1 MYVDNGELKFKNN
14 LIKRTKGVTSIFL
27 SFVLLISLVL
37 TSNTAIEVFA
47 LEHDPNTHTWSYVED
62 GEKITATCG
71 TDECEYKTTPVE
83 LTISASDAPYSGSAY
98 SGASVNST
106 AWMAAGLATPSEIKY
121 VGRGET
127 EYAESA
133 TAPTDAGTYTAK
145 VTVTVPVAETPTD
158 YTASADFE
166 ITAHVH
172 SYMYSA
178 DGATITQTCGNPGHT
193 GAANTLTI
201 VAPTLTT
208 YGGAGSAAAT
218 TTGSLDGVA
227 TPSVVYKQGGT
238 ELGAAPTTPGTYTAS
253 ITVDTDKTASV
264 EYTIAKASLTAVS
277 VAQNGTLTYTGNE
290 QAPEVTADATAAGGQ
305 TVTFT
310 YSLTSGSGY
319 GAMPSFTDVAD
330 CGTVYYKAS
339 APNHNDATGSF
350 TVTMNKADQSAPSAP
365 TGESTLNSITLNTI
379 TDGEYKLGDG
389 EWGTQ
394 YAFDG
399 LTMNT
404 DYTFYQR
411 IKGDANHNASP
422 SSDAAVIR
430 TQNHTHSFT
439 YEAGTGSNANKIT
452 ATCTVGCPDGYDT
465 NGFTIT
471 LNAPAI
477 LTAGSPREATVTG
490 YPGSAPAELAA
501 APATITY
508 YNSDGPGSIT
518 ESGGALGSAPSTAGD
533 YVAKVTWGGAT
544 ASVAFSIGKENITPS
559 VSLDGWTYGESANT
573 PSVTGNLGSGA
584 ETFEYFKDSGCTEKT
599 TEADGASG
607 EGLMPSFAGTYYV
620 KASIA
625 ASSTHNAGEATASFT
640 ISKKALTITA
650 SDQSITYG
658 QSISEETTDVSV
670 TGLVTGDSLFGID
683 IAQSTV
689 NATDAGTL
697 TPSNAVIKKGEV
709 NVTSNYDITY
719 NTGTLTIAK
728 VSITIKAKNQTV
740 ELNGSISTDVSKA
753 EVSEGTL
760 VTGDELF
767 SVTLE
772 SSSTASVT
780 TSGTIT
786 ASAAVINNGT
796 GSDVTANYNIT
807 YAEGVLTVSQALPT
821 VTAPTAKSNLKYTGN
836 PIELINAGSTT
847 GGTLLYSLDGSSY
860 DEDVTTIV
868 GEDAGTYTV
877 YYKVDGGENYGS
889 TEPESFTV
897 TIGKMD
903 APASVA
909 AGNTPTAIDDLEY
922 TGLSQALITAP
933 SALPT
938 GYASVKYR
946 LSNSEEWSE
955 SIPAGTAVSS
965 YTVQVKYFG
974 DSNHEDFVG
983 ENIAVSI
990 GAKDLSTGVS
1000 VSQSATSFEVG
1011 STPCVPTVTVTKT
1024 AGSTVLTSGTD
1035 YDVEYIGV
1043 SPTTYAQSATAPTAA
1058 GTYKVV
1064 IVFKGNYTGS
1074 FTATESFAITR
1085 PAASILTHDLSTVY
1099 DGSTYDV
1106 SALFAFP
1113 DGVGTKTYSVV
1124 ESASTGEGSITGS
1137 ALTITKAGS
1146 IKISV
1151 TTAASESVDS
1161 LTASATLVVNKGTAT
1176 GTISVSDVTYG
1187 TALSNPA
1194 VTVDPVDAGSGTVE
1208 YKKDGT
1214 TTWSATKPTAAGNY
1228 TARVTVGGNDL
1239 YDAATETTTFTI
1251 NRATLSV
1258 TPTSGLTKVYGQTDP
1273 AITYEVSGLKYEDTR
1288 EQVLSGAPSRLPG
1301 EDAGSYLIIV
1311 GNLQVVGTNYTLN
1324 YTPGT
1329 FTVTKATH
1337 DNVTVSAANA
1347 LLVPE
1352 VSTSGLTFD
1361 VRNYITPAP
1370 AATAV
1375 YTVASTDS
1383 TLVTSAT
1390 VIGSVVTYVVSAG
1403 TDGDTG
1409 SVVVTVAD
1417 PNYEN
1422 YTVTV
1427 PVKVSGGI
1435 NYITEAD
1442 SSGSTVVSAATSQNL
1457 TELAQGYAQGQGA
1470 AEAKLEIADA
1480 SAPNSETQSAIFS
1493 AASGMFVGFEA
1504 NEVSKAYLDIDIK
1517 KIVAGTL
1524 GTLGSGTETDVIDAG
1539 KSIEIVLDVGTA
1551 VTGKNPVVVRTHD
1564 GTTRLFTQLGQ
1575 RATGNY
1581 PEGAYYVDTTNGLIY
1596 VYSRYFSLY
1605 SILYS
1610 NGSAQTVTF
1619 DTAGGSYVPSV
1630 SVKSGSA
1637 LTRPSNPSK
1646 SGYSF
1651 GGWLFAGAAYDFST
1665 PVSSDITLIAKW
1677 NAASSSSGS
1686 SDSDH
1691 SHHSDSDKS
1700 EKKQETTNPTPQP
1713 TNPAP
1718 KAKITKVPE
1727 KLVTAKIDKKNT
1739 KKQNTK
1745 DTKKETIK
1753 DSKKDDTKKET
1764 AIPTVGASTDSD
1776 KIDEAYDRSV
1786 STDKAVTAIAMAV
1799 CIAAIAFVAWLL
1811 FMLKHSKESVA

>member
-1 MYVDNGELKFKNN
+1 MYVDNGELKFKHN

-47 LEHDPNTHTWSYVED
+47 AGSFSVTLIAGANQSSSGGDLIQSNLGDDVSMNEVTFTSTEGYHFNAYDVSQNGIYAR
-62 GEKITATCG
+62 KTADRTILVSG
-71 TDECEYKTTPVE
+71 TPTDNVE
-83 LTISASDAPYSGSAY
+83 LTIPDAVANTYSVTLTGGGNATV
-98 SGASVNST
+98 SGDTSQTDLSGPMASV
-106 AWMAAGLATPSEIKY
+106 
-121 VGRGET
+121 
-127 EYAESA
+127 
-133 TAPTDAGTYTAK
+133 TYTAEAGYHFESFADITNNGITATRTSDTV
-145 VTVTVPVAETPTD
+145 VTVTGTPIGN
-158 YTASADFE
+158 AS
-166 ITAHVH
+166 ITIPDAVLIT
-172 SYMYSA
+172 YSVTLTGG
-178 DGATITQTCGNPGHT
+178 DNATRGGGNATQSGLT
-193 GAANTLTI
+193 GAM
-201 VAPTLTT
+201 
-208 YGGAGSAAAT
+208 
-218 TTGSLDGVA
+218 
-227 TPSVVYKQGGT
+227 T
-238 ELGAAPTTPGTYTAS
+238 EVTYTAEAGYHFES
-253 ITVDTDKTASV
+253 FADITNNGITATRTSDTVVTVTGTPTAN
-264 EYTIAKASLTAVS
+264 ASLTIPDAVLS
-277 VAQNGTLTYTGNE
+277 HV
-290 QAPEVTADATAAGGQ
+290 
-305 TVTFT
+305 
-310 YSLTSGSGY
+310 
-319 GAMPSFTDVAD
+319 
-330 CGTVYYKAS
+330 
-339 APNHNDATGSF
+339 
-350 TVTMNKADQSAPSAP
+350 
-365 TGESTLNSITLNTI
+365 
-379 TDGEYKLGDG
+379 
-389 EWGTQ
+389 
-394 YAFDG
+394 
-399 LTMNT
+399 
-404 DYTFYQR
+404 
-411 IKGDANHNASP
+411 
-422 SSDAAVIR
+422 
-430 TQNHTHSFT
+430 HSFT
-439 YEAGTGSNANKIT
+439 YTAGTGANANKIT
-452 ATCTVGCPDGYDT
+452 AKCSEGCPDGYD
-465 NGFTIT
+465 NPGYTIT
-471 LNAPAI
+471 LNAPTN
-477 LTAGSPREATVTG
+477 LTSGAPREATISG
-490 YPGSAPAELAA
+490 YPTSNVPTELAE
-501 APATITY
+501 APSTIDY
-508 YNSDGPGSIT
+508 YNATAPGSIET
-518 ESGGALGSAPSTAGD
+518 SGDALGSAPSAAGD

-544 ASVAFSIGKENITPS
+544 ASVAFSIGKEDITPT
-559 VSLDGWTYGESANT
+559 VSLNGWTYGGSANT
-573 PSVTGNLGSGA
+573 PSVEGNLGSGA
-584 ETFEYFKDSGCTEKT
+584 VTYEYFTNAGCTDKT
-599 TEADGASG
+599 TEANGASG
-607 EGLMPSFAGTYYV
+607 EGLVPLFAGTYYV

-625 ASSTHNAGEATASFT
+625 ATSTHNAGEASASFT

-650 SDQSITYG
+650 SDKSITYG

-670 TGLVTGDSLFGID
+670 TGLITGDVLDAVEITP
-683 IAQSTV
+683 STL
-689 NATDAGTL
+689 NATNDGTV

-709 NVTSNYDITY
+709 NVTSSYDITY
-719 NTGTLTIAK
+719 NTGTLTISK

-753 EVSEGTL
+753 EISIGAL
-760 VTGDELF
+760 IAGDELV
-767 SVTLE
+767 SVTLV
-772 SSSTASVT
+772 SSSTDSVT
-780 TSGTIT
+780 NAGTIT
-786 ASAAVINNGT
+786 ASAAVIKNNNGT

-847 GGTLLYSLDGSSY
+847 GGTLLYSLDGTNY
-860 DEDVTTIV
+860 DSDASTIT

-909 AGNTPTAIDDLEY
+909 SANSPTAVANLEY
-922 TGLSQALITAP
+922 TGSNQALVTAP
-933 SALPT
+933 SSLPT
-938 GYASVKYR
+938 GYATVKYR
-946 LSNSEEWSE
+946 LSDSAEWSE
-955 SIPAGTAVSS
+955 TIPAGTAVSS

-990 GAKDLSTGVS
+990 GAKDLSAGVS

-1024 AGSTVLTSGTD
+1024 AGSTVLASGTD

-1043 SPTTYAQSATAPTAA
+1043 SPTTYAQSVTAPTSA

-1064 IVFKGNYTGS
+1064 IVFRGNYTGS
-1074 FTATESFAITR
+1074 FTVADSFSITR
-1085 PAASILTHDLSTVY
+1085 PAATITPHNLSTVY
-1099 DGSTYDV
+1099 DGNTYDV
-1106 SALFAFP
+1106 SDLFTFP
-1113 DGVGTKTYSVV
+1113 DGAGTKTYSIV

-1161 LTASATLVVNKGTAT
+1161 LTANATLVVNKGVAT
-1176 GTISVSDVTYG
+1176 GTISVADVTYG
-1187 TALSNPA
+1187 TALSNPT

-1214 TTWSATKPTAAGNY
+1214 TTWSATKPIAAGDY

-1251 NRATLSV
+1251 NKASLAV

-1273 AITYEVSGLKYEDTR
+1273 AITLEVSGLKYEDTR

-1390 VIGSVVTYVVSAG
+1390 VTGSVVTYVVSAG
-1403 TDGDTG
+1403 ADGDTG

-1427 PVKVSGGI
+1427 PVKVSGSI

-1457 TELAQGYAQGQGA
+1457 TELAQGFAQGQGA

-1480 SAPNSETQSAIFS
+1480 SAPNSETQSTIFS

-1504 NEVSKAYLDIDIK
+1504 SEVSKAYLDIDIK

-1524 GTLGSGTETDVIDAG
+1524 GTLGSGTETDVSDVG
-1539 KSIEIVLDVGTA
+1539 KSIEIVLNVGTT
-1551 VTGKNPVVVRTHD
+1551 VTGNNPVVVRTHE

-1575 RATGNY
+1575 RAMGNY
-1581 PEGAYYVDTTNGLIY
+1581 PEGAYYVDTANGLIY

-1630 SVKSGSA
+1630 SVKPGSA

-1651 GGWLFAGAAYDFST
+1651 GGWMFAGTAYDFST
-1665 PVSSDITLIAKW
+1665 PVSSDITLVARW
-1677 NAASSSSGS
+1677 NAASSSSSS

-1691 SHHSDSDKS
+1691 SSHSDKS

-1727 KLVTAKIDKKNT
+1727 KLVTAKIDKKDT

-1753 DSKKDDTKKET
+1753 DTKKDDTKKET

>member
-1 MYVDNGELKFKNN
+1 MYVDNGELKFKHN

-47 LEHDPNTHTWSYVED
+47 APVDPAYSVTITLGANQSADDSGNLSQSINDSDNEINPVIITASANYHFEAFADISSNGITAHLEDD
-62 GEKITATCG
+62 GTVRVSGTPTDSATVVIPDAVADTPAHSHSWTYAGSGATITATCTGEGDCTYKSNPVSLTLSATGGTYTGSGIGASFATEDVNAWETAGLVVPTITYTG
-71 TDECEYKTTPVE
+71 TDY
-83 LTISASDAPYSGSAY
+83 
-98 SGASVNST
+98 NST
-106 AWMAAGLATPSEIKY
+106 T
-121 VGRGET
+121 R
-127 EYAESA
+127 
-133 TAPTDAGTYTAK
+133 PTDAGTYTAS
-145 VTVTVPVAETPTD
+145 VTVGGQSASKEFTVSKA
-158 YTASADFE
+158 
-166 ITAHVH
+166 
-172 SYMYSA
+172 
-178 DGATITQTCGNPGHT
+178 
-193 GAANTLTI
+193 TLT
-201 VAPTLTT
+201 
-208 YGGAGSAAAT
+208 S
-218 TTGSLDGVA
+218 
-227 TPSVVYKQGGT
+227 
-238 ELGAAPTTPGTYTAS
+238 
-253 ITVDTDKTASV
+253 
-264 EYTIAKASLTAVS
+264 VS
-277 VAQNGTLTYTGNE
+277 VNQTVTLTYNE
-290 QAPEVTADATAAGGQ
+290 NAQTPTVSASATAVNSQ
-305 TVTFT
+305 EVTFT
-310 YSLTSGSGY
+310 YSLTNGSGY
-319 GAMPSFTDVAD
+319 GAMPSFTNVSD
-330 CGTVYYKAS
+330 CGIVYYKTS
-339 APNHNDATGSF
+339 APNHNDATGEF
-350 TVTMNKADQSAPSAP
+350 TVTMDKADQATPSAP
-365 TGESTLNSITLNTI
+365 TLNTASLTSITLNEI
-379 TDGEYKLGDG
+379 ENGLYRRGSE
-389 EWGTQ
+389 EWQTEPT
-394 YAFDG
+394 FSG
-399 LTMNT
+399 LSMNT
-404 DYTFYQR
+404 SYTFYQ
-411 IKGDANHNASP
+411 KKAGDANHNESSASEGA
-422 SSDAAVIR
+422 SFSTNNHVHEYVYSQSDA
-430 TQNHTHSFT
+430 
-439 YEAGTGSNANKIT
+439 
-452 ATCTVGCPDGYDT
+452 
-465 NGFTIT
+465 TIT
-471 LNAPAI
+471 ETCQNSDTGHTGAVSSTITIVAPT
-477 LTAGSPREATVTG
+477 LTTFGGAGSAEATVTG
-490 YPGSAPAELAA
+490 SLSGIATPTINYKEGETSLGTTAPTNPGTYTAYITLTGVELSA
-501 APATITY
+501 
-508 YNSDGPGSIT
+508 
-518 ESGGALGSAPSTAGD
+518 GGTGD
-533 YVAKVTWGGAT
+533 VT
-544 ASVAFSIGKENITPS
+544 ASVEYTIANAGITPT
-559 VSLDGWTYGESANT
+559 VSLEGWTYGESANT
-573 PSVTGNLGSGA
+573 PSVTGNPGSGA
-584 ETFEYFKDSGCTEKT
+584 VTYEYFTNAGCTDKT

-607 EGLMPSFAGTYYV
+607 EGLVPSFAGTYYV
-620 KASIA
+620 KASVA
-625 ASSTHNAGEATASFT
+625 AAGGYGAGSGSASFT

-658 QSISEETTDVSV
+658 QSISEETTDASV

-689 NATDAGTL
+689 NATDAGTV

-719 NTGTLTIAK
+719 NTGTLTISK
-728 VSITIKAKNQTV
+728 VSVTIKAKNQTV

-760 VTGDELF
+760 VTGDELI

-786 ASAAVINNGT
+786 ASAAVIKNNNGT

-847 GGTLLYSLDGSSY
+847 GGTLLYSLNGTTY
-860 DEDVTTIV
+860 NEDVSTIT

-909 AGNTPTAIDDLEY
+909 SANSPTAVANLEY
-922 TGLSQALITAP
+922 TGGGQALVTAP
-933 SALPT
+933 SSLPT
-938 GYASVKYR
+938 GYAAVKYR
-946 LSNSEEWSE
+946 LSDSAEWSE
-955 SIPAGTAVSS
+955 TIPAGTAVSS

-1024 AGSTVLTSGTD
+1024 AGSTVLASGTD

-1043 SPTTYAQSATAPTAA
+1043 SPTTYAQNAAAPTSA

-1074 FTATESFAITR
+1074 FTVADSFSITR
-1085 PAASILTHDLSTVY
+1085 PAATITPHNLSTVY
-1099 DGSTYDV
+1099 DGSPYDV
-1106 SALFAFP
+1106 SALFTFP
-1113 DGVGTKTYSVV
+1113 DGVGTKTYSIV

-1137 ALTITKAGS
+1137 NLTITKAGS

-1161 LTASATLVVNKGTAT
+1161 LTASATLVVNKGVAT
-1176 GTISVSDVTYG
+1176 GTISVADVTYG
-1187 TALSNPA
+1187 TALSNPT
-1194 VTVDPVDAGSGTVE
+1194 VTVNPVGAGSGTVE

-1214 TTWSATKPTAAGNY
+1214 TTWSATKPIAAGDY
-1228 TARVTVGGNDL
+1228 TARVIVGGNDL

-1251 NRATLSV
+1251 NRASLAV

-1273 AITYEVSGLKYEDTR
+1273 AITLEVSGLKYEDTR

-1361 VRNYITPAP
+1361 VRNYIIPAP

-1390 VIGSVVTYVVSAG
+1390 VTGSVVTYVVSAG
-1403 TDGDTG
+1403 ADGDTG

-1427 PVKVSGGI
+1427 PVKVSGSI
-1435 NYITEAD
+1435 NYIAEAD

-1457 TELAQGYAQGQGA
+1457 TELAQGFAQGQGA

-1480 SAPNSETQSAIFS
+1480 SAPNSETQSTIFS

-1504 NEVSKAYLDIDIK
+1504 SEVSKAYLDIDIK

-1524 GTLGSGTETDVIDAG
+1524 GTLGSGTETDVSDVG
-1539 KSIEIVLDVGTA
+1539 KSIEIVLNVGTA

-1651 GGWLFAGAAYDFST
+1651 GGWMFAGTAYDFST
-1665 PVSSDITLIAKW
+1665 PVSSDITLIARW
-1677 NAASSSSGS
+1677 NAASSSSSS

-1691 SHHSDSDKS
+1691 SSHSDKS

-1753 DSKKDDTKKET
+1753 DTKKDDTKKET

>member
-37 TSNTAIEVFA
+37 TSNSAIEVFA
-47 LEHDPNTHTWSYVED
+47 AGSFSVTL
-62 GEKITATCG
+62 TAGANQSSSGGDLIQSNLGDDVSMNEVTFSATEGYHFNAYDVSQNGIYARKTADRTILVSG
-71 TDECEYKTTPVE
+71 TPTDNVE
-83 LTISASDAPYSGSAY
+83 LTIPDAVANTYSVTLTGGGNATV
-98 SGASVNST
+98 SGDTSQTDLSGPMASV
-106 AWMAAGLATPSEIKY
+106 
-121 VGRGET
+121 
-127 EYAESA
+127 
-133 TAPTDAGTYTAK
+133 TYTAEAGYHFESFADITNNGITATRTSDTV
-145 VTVTVPVAETPTD
+145 VTVTGTPIGN
-158 YTASADFE
+158 AS
-166 ITAHVH
+166 ITIPDAVLIT
-172 SYMYSA
+172 YSVTLTGG
-178 DGATITQTCGNPGHT
+178 DNATRGGGNATQSGLT
-193 GAANTLTI
+193 GAM
-201 VAPTLTT
+201 
-208 YGGAGSAAAT
+208 
-218 TTGSLDGVA
+218 
-227 TPSVVYKQGGT
+227 T
-238 ELGAAPTTPGTYTAS
+238 EVTYTAEAGYHFES
-253 ITVDTDKTASV
+253 FADITNNGITATRTSDTVVTVTGTPTAN
-264 EYTIAKASLTAVS
+264 ASLTIPDAVLS
-277 VAQNGTLTYTGNE
+277 HV
-290 QAPEVTADATAAGGQ
+290 
-305 TVTFT
+305 
-310 YSLTSGSGY
+310 
-319 GAMPSFTDVAD
+319 
-330 CGTVYYKAS
+330 
-339 APNHNDATGSF
+339 
-350 TVTMNKADQSAPSAP
+350 
-365 TGESTLNSITLNTI
+365 
-379 TDGEYKLGDG
+379 
-389 EWGTQ
+389 
-394 YAFDG
+394 
-399 LTMNT
+399 
-404 DYTFYQR
+404 
-411 IKGDANHNASP
+411 
-422 SSDAAVIR
+422 
-430 TQNHTHSFT
+430 HSFT
-439 YEAGTGSNANKIT
+439 YTAGTGANANKIT
-452 ATCTVGCPDGYDT
+452 AKCSEGCPDGYDDP
-465 NGFTIT
+465 GYTIT
-471 LNAPAI
+471 LNAPTN
-477 LTAGSPREATVTG
+477 LTSGAPREATISG
-490 YPGSAPAELAA
+490 YPTSNVPAELAE
-501 APATITY
+501 APSTIDY
-508 YNSDGPGSIT
+508 YNATAPGSIET
-518 ESGGALGSAPSTAGD
+518 SGVALGSAPSAAGD
-533 YVAKVTWGGAT
+533 YVATVTWGGAT
-544 ASVAFSIGKENITPS
+544 AKVAFSIGKEDINPT
-559 VSLDGWTYGESANT
+559 VSMNGWTYGGSANT
-573 PSVTGNLGSGA
+573 PSVEGNLGSGA
-584 ETFEYFKDSGCTEKT
+584 VTYEYFTNAGCTDKT
-599 TEADGASG
+599 TEANGASG
-607 EGLMPSFAGTYYV
+607 EGLVPSFAGTYYV

-625 ASSTHNAGEATASFT
+625 ATSTHNAGEATASFT

-683 IAQSTV
+683 IEQSTV

-697 TPSNAVIKKGEV
+697 TPSSAVIKKGETDV
-709 NVTSNYDITY
+709 SACYDITY

-760 VTGDELF
+760 VTGDGLY

-786 ASAAVINNGT
+786 ASAAEIKDNNGT
-796 GSDVTANYNIT
+796 GNDVTSNYDIT
-807 YAEGVLTVSQALPT
+807 YEQGVLTVSQALPT

-860 DEDVTTIV
+860 NEDVTTIT

-897 TIGKMD
+897 TIGKMN

-909 AGNTPTAIDDLEY
+909 SANSPTAVADLEY
-922 TGLSQALITAP
+922 TGSNQALVTAP
-933 SALPT
+933 SSLPT
-938 GYASVKYR
+938 GYATIKYR
-946 LSNSEEWSE
+946 LSDSAEWSE
-955 SIPAGTAVSS
+955 TIPAGTAVSS

-990 GAKDLSTGVS
+990 GAKDLSAGVS

-1024 AGSTVLTSGTD
+1024 QGSTVLASGTD

-1043 SPTTYAQSATAPTAA
+1043 SPTTYAQSATAPTSA

-1064 IVFKGNYTGS
+1064 IVFRGNYTGS

-1085 PAASILTHDLSTVY
+1085 PTASISTHDLSTVY

-1106 SALFAFP
+1106 SALFTFP

-1124 ESASTGEGSITGS
+1124 ESASTGEGSVTGS
-1137 ALTITKAGS
+1137 TLTITKAGS

-1151 TTAASESVDS
+1151 TTVASESVDS

-1187 TALSNPA
+1187 TALSNPT
-1194 VTVDPVDAGSGTVE
+1194 VTVNPVGAGSGTVE

-1239 YDAATETTTFTI
+1239 YEAATETDTFTI
-1251 NRATLSV
+1251 NKATLAVS
-1258 TPTSGLTKVYGQTDP
+1258 PTSGLTKVYGQTDP

-1311 GNLQVVGTNYTLN
+1311 GSLQVVGTNYTLN

-1337 DNVTVSAANA
+1337 DNVTVLEANA
-1347 LLVPE
+1347 VTVP
-1352 VSTSGLTFD
+1352 TDATGGLTFD
-1361 VRNYITPAP
+1361 ASRFITPAP
-1370 AATAV
+1370 
-1375 YTVASTDS
+1375 
-1383 TLVTSAT
+1383 
-1390 VIGSVVTYVVSAG
+1390 GAG
-1403 TDGDTG
+1403 TTYEVSSRTGIVATSPTLSGCIVNFSVDSSTAGDTG
-1409 SVVVTVAD
+1409 TVVVTVTET
-1417 PNYEN
+1417 NYN
-1422 YTVTV
+1422 PYTLTVTV
-1427 PVKVSGGI
+1427 KSAAGI
-1435 NYITEAD
+1435 NYRTETEI
-1442 SSGSTVVSAATSQNL
+1442 SGSGQSPVSSVNSLGLQEYAQSLSSASTASKVKMEVEKLSTSTYADAIVSAAGRLFIGYTDADL
-1457 TELAQGYAQGQGA
+1457 T
-1470 AEAKLEIADA
+1470 K
-1480 SAPNSETQSAIFS
+1480 S
-1493 AASGMFVGFEA
+1493 
-1504 NEVSKAYLDIDIK
+1504 YLDITIK
-1517 KIVAGTL
+1517 KATADSVANLPSDPTQEVPDIGTP
-1524 GTLGSGTETDVIDAG
+1524 
-1539 KSIEIVLDVGTA
+1539 IEIALSVGSN
-1551 VTGKNPVVVRTHD
+1551 VTDKNPVIVREHGGSVSLLTKLGSRPSKPYTD
-1564 GTTRLFTQLGQ
+1564 GTF
-1575 RATGNY
+1575 
-1581 PEGAYYVDTTNGLIY
+1581 YVDDAQEVIY
-1596 VYSRYFSLY
+1596 VYSRYFSQY
-1605 SILYS
+1605 SLVYS
-1610 NGSAQTVTF
+1610 SVAPLTVTF

-1665 PVSSDITLIAKW
+1665 PVSSDITLVARW

-1691 SHHSDSDKS
+1691 SHHSDSDS
-1700 EKKQETTNPTPQP
+1700 GKKEETKNPQPQP
-1713 TNPAP
+1713 TQPAP

-1739 KKQNTK
+1739 KKQTTQNK
-1745 DTKKETIK
+1745 KKETVK
-1753 DSKKDDTKKET
+1753 DTKKDDTKKET
-1764 AIPTVGASTDSD
+1764 VIPTVGASTDSD